1 MAMAGQSPCSVDSDT
16 DEMQDARVGRIVRA
30 LRRRRRWRQADLA
43 LRAGIGQTTVSL
55 IERGHLE
62 GTSLSTLRRVFGA
75 LDASIDLEP
84 RWRGGALDRLLD
96 ERHAALVGFV
106 VRHLRTSGWETAVE
120 VTFAVYGE
128 RGAIDVL
135 AIRSAAQAGDPH
147 GPTRRRPGPPGHRPE
162 PPGHR
167 RGRRTVLVVEVKTE
181 LTSVE
186 AMLRTLDVKV
196 RLAPE
201 LVAARFGR
209 RPSVVGRLVGAPAD
223 STVVRRTR
231 AAADVLEAAI
241 PARGWA
247 VRRWISDP
255 AGPLDGL
262 WLVSTSS
269 LRAVRRDSIPPQ
281 RVSRPRGRPV
291 THEADDTAPAPG
303 AVDSASRAEEH
314 RQR

>member
-1 MAMAGQSPCSVDSDT
+1 MH
-16 DEMQDARVGRIVRA
+16 DARAGRIVRA

-43 LRAGIGQTTVSL
+43 SRAGIGQTTVSL
-55 IERGHLE
+55 IERGDLE
-62 GTSLSTLRRVFGA
+62 GTSLATLRRVFGA
-75 LDASIDLEP
+75 LDAWVDLEP

-106 VRHLRTSGWETAVE
+106 VRHLRASGWETAVE

-135 AIRSAAQAGDPH
+135 AIRPATQAGDRHRRPH
-147 GPTRRRPGPPGHRPE
+147 GRRAPPSHE
-162 PPGHR
+162 H
-167 RGRRTVLVVEVKTE
+167 GRTTALVVEVKTE

-201 LVAARFGR
+201 LVAARFGA
-209 RPSVVGRLVGAPAD
+209 RPSTIGRLVVAPAD
-223 STVVRRTR
+223 STVVRRTC

-241 PARGWA
+241 PARAWE

-262 WLVSTSS
+262 WLVSPSS
-269 LRAVRRDSIPPQ
+269 LRAVRRDSVAPQ
-281 RVSRPRGRPV
+281 RVSRPRGRSS
-291 THEADDTAPAPG
+291 AQARG
-303 AVDSASRAEEH
+303 AAAQATGVAVSSGRTEEH
-314 RQR
+314 GHR

>member
-1 MAMAGQSPCSVDSDT
+1 MH
-16 DEMQDARVGRIVRA
+16 DARAGRIVRA

-43 LRAGIGQTTVSL
+43 SRAGIGQTTVSL

-62 GTSLSTLRRVFGA
+62 GTSLATLRRVFGA
-75 LDASIDLEP
+75 LDAWVDLEP

-106 VRHLRTSGWETAVE
+106 VRHLRASGWETAVE

-135 AIRSAAQAGDPH
+135 AIRQATQAGDRHKGPH
-147 GPTRRRPGPPGHRPE
+147 GRRGPPSHGH
-162 PPGHR
+162 
-167 RGRRTVLVVEVKTE
+167 GRTTALVVEVKTE

-201 LVAARFGR
+201 LVAARFGA
-209 RPSVVGRLVGAPAD
+209 RPSAIGRLVVAPAD

-241 PARGWA
+241 PARAWEI
-247 VRRWISDP
+247 RRWISDP

-262 WLVSTSS
+262 WLVSSSS
-269 LRAVRRDSIPPQ
+269 LRAVRRDSVAPQ
-281 RVSRPRGRPV
+281 RVSRPRGGSA
-291 THEADDTAPAPG
+291 THEQDVAALASG
-303 AVDSASRAEEH
+303 VAVDPLATEEH
-314 RQR
+314 GHR

>member
-1 MAMAGQSPCSVDSDT
+1 MAGQSPCSVDSDT
-16 DEMQDARVGRIVRA
+16 GEMQDARVGRIVRA

-62 GTSLSTLRRVFGA
+62 GTPLATLRRVFGA

-135 AIRSAAQAGDPH
+135 AIRSAAQAGDRH
-147 GPTRRRPGPPGHRPE
+147 GPTYHRPE

-167 RGRRTVLVVEVKTE
+167 RGGTTALVVEVKTE

-186 AMLRTLDVKV
+186 AMLRTLDAKV

-209 RPSVVGRLVGAPAD
+209 RPSVVGRLVVAPAD

-231 AAADVLEAAI
+231 VAADVLEAAI
-241 PARGWA
+241 PARGWE

-262 WLVSTSS
+262 WLVSSSS
-269 LRAVRRDSIPPQ
+269 LRAVRRDSIAPQ
-281 RVSRPRGRPV
+281 RVSRPRGGPV

-303 AVDSASRAEEH
+303 VARSSSRAEEH